1 MRPLK
6 AVREKIGKLKLLPLL
21 AKCKDFN
28 QIVHVFYV
36 LPLIP
41 VEHVV
46 QAYEV
51 QESCVFCKCSRF
63 ILIWSYV
70 FGGPINTWC
79 FK

>member
-21 AKCKDFN
+21 AKCKDFT

-51 QESCVFCKCSRF
+51 EEC
-63 ILIWSYV
+63 WV
-70 FGGPINTWC
+70 FGKCCRFMQIWPYVQQWLINA
-79 FK
+79 

>member
-1 MRPLK
+1 MRPKK

-21 AKCKDFN
+21 GKCKDFT
-28 QIVHVFYV
+28 QLVHVFYA

-51 QESCVFCKCSRF
+51 QD
-63 ILIWSYV
+63 
-70 FGGPINTWC
+70 
-79 FK
+79 